1 MSEHKFTTF
10 DPNTTSLE
18 NLSSS
23 IISINPT
30 SGTLKV
36 NNIDLNE
43 GNINNLGSIN
53 GTITTNDTIKVSSN
67 SSLGFKSGGIAFI
80 NSGGDLLNDTISFF
94 FNENASYGT
103 YDLIINDAN
112 KIECNNYY
120 FNNLSNNSQFLISI
134 TNSTGNSFIFK
145 KNNAAFFQDNILL
158 NDTSILFG
166 FEDDFTIAN
175 QDTAILSIVKIN
187 SKIFINFQSYYV
199 K

>member
-36 NNIDLNE
+36 NSIDLNQ
-43 GNINNLGSIN
+43 GNLNNLGSIN

-67 SSLGFKSGGIAFI
+67 SNLGFKSGGIAFI
-80 NSGGDLLNDTISFF
+80 NSGGDLLNETISFF

-103 YDLIINDAN
+103 YDLIINDVN
-112 KIECNNYY
+112 KVECNNYY

-134 TNSTGNSFIFK
+134 TNSTGNSFVFK
-145 KNNAAFFQDNILL
+145 KKNAAFYQDNILL
-158 NDTSILFG
+158 NDASILFG

>member
-36 NNIDLNE
+36 NNIDLNQ
-43 GNINNLGSIN
+43 GNLNNLGSIN

-67 SSLGFKSGGIAFI
+67 SNLGFKSGGIAFI

-103 YDLIINDAN
+103 YDLIINDVN
-112 KIECNNYY
+112 KVECNNYY

-145 KNNAAFFQDNILL
+145 KNNAAFFQDNVLL

-175 QDTAILSIVKIN
+175 QDTVILSIVKIN

>member
-43 GNINNLGSIN
+43 GNLNNLGSIN
-53 GTITTNDTIKVSSN
+53 GTITTTDTIKVSSN
-67 SSLGFKSGGIAFI
+67 SNLGFKSGGIAFI

-112 KIECNNYY
+112 KVECNNYY

>member
-43 GNINNLGSIN
+43 GNLNNLGSIN
-53 GTITTNDTIKVSSN
+53 GTITTTDTIKVSSN
-67 SSLGFKSGGIAFI
+67 SNLGFKSGGIAFI

-103 YDLIINDAN
+103 YDLIINDVN
-112 KIECNNYY
+112 KVECNNYY

-134 TNSTGNSFIFK
+134 TNSTGNSFVFK
-145 KNNAAFFQDNILL
+145 KKNAAFYQDNILL
-158 NDTSILFG
+158 NDASILFG

>member
-43 GNINNLGSIN
+43 GNLNNLGSIN

-67 SSLGFKSGGIAFI
+67 SNLGFKSGGIAFI

-103 YDLIINDAN
+103 YDLIINDTN

-145 KNNAAFFQDNILL
+145 KNNAAFFQDNNLL

>member
-36 NNIDLNE
+36 NNIDLNQ
-43 GNINNLGSIN
+43 GNLNNLGSIN

-67 SSLGFKSGGIAFI
+67 SNLGFKSGGIAFI

-103 YDLIINDAN
+103 
-112 KIECNNYY
+112 
-120 FNNLSNNSQFLISI
+120 
-134 TNSTGNSFIFK
+134 
-145 KNNAAFFQDNILL
+145 
-158 NDTSILFG
+158 
-166 FEDDFTIAN
+166 
-175 QDTAILSIVKIN
+175 
-187 SKIFINFQSYYV
+187 
-199 K
+199 